1 MARQYEPEE
10 QTGRRV
16 HIRRLL
22 GKRLRIPLVA
32 MVEPVN
38 PGFVAH
44 AGGISVFG
52 YGDNTTEAIEV
63 LKEGIE
69 NICMDDEFVD
79 LRAAVQGCAAG
90 KRHGGRKTAGPGQLR
105 LQSGVIFSPLSF
117 SSYLPAVSFER
128 HLSLFARLC
137 LYVDCPAGRCRL

>member
-52 YGDNTTEAIEV
+52 YGDNATEAIEV

-69 NICMDDEFVD
+69 NMCLDDEFVD
-79 LRAAVQGCAAG
+79 LRAAVQRMLLLENVMAG
-90 KRHGGRKTAGPGQLR
+90 
-105 LQSGVIFSPLSF
+105 
-117 SSYLPAVSFER
+117 ER
-128 HLSLFARLC
+128 PQGLGS
-137 LYVDCPAGRCRL
+137 